1 MKHAFDTMLAA
12 LAVLLALLL
21 CIPAL
26 IAIRLESP
34 GNPLFLQ
41 TRVGKNQKPF
51 TLVKLRTMVA
61 GTAHRGSHEVS
72 TAQITRIGAFL
83 RKTKIDELPQ
93 IWNVLTGDMSFV
105 GPRPNLPNQSELIA
119 ERDARGV
126 YDVRPGITGPAQLA
140 GIDMSTPAKLADADA
155 DYIATRSFT
164 GDLKLIVQTAT
175 GGGRG
180 DAVKGA

>member
-1 MKHAFDTMLAA
+1 MIKYFSDR
-12 LAVLLALLL
+12 VLSIFLIPALLL

-41 TRVGKNQKPF
+41 TRVGKNQRPF
-51 TLVKLRTMVA
+51 TLVKLRTMAA
-61 GTAHRGSHEVS
+61 GTAHKGSHEVS
-72 TAQITRIGAFL
+72 AAQITRIGAFL

-93 IWNVLTGDMSFV
+93 IWNVLMGDMSFV

-119 ERDARGV
+119 ERARRGV
-126 YDVRPGITGPAQLA
+126 YDVRPGITGPAQLT
-140 GIDMSTPAKLADADA
+140 GIDMSTPVELATADAA
-155 DYIATRSFT
+155 YIANQTFCE
-164 GDLKLIVQTAT
+164 DLKLILQTGT